1 MPERLF
7 SPVSAASSGK
17 ECGFVCQKRNGKK
30 MENMIHLFIA
40 GGWMMYPLV
49 LCSIIVI
56 AIAIERFRFYSSHA
70 SDYKKLDKEIPEY
83 LRRNDIE
90 GLKAELQKDGGIP
103 AMVIL
108 HAASQYGTQASQT
121 ALVESAASHEAA
133 QLRNYLNY
141 LSVIVTLSPL
151 MGLLGT
157 VIGMIGS
164 FNVLSVSSGQPFA
177 VTGGV
182 AEALVCTATGLFV
195 AILAMIVHTYFTQRL
210 DNVVSQMEQLSGTYL
225 AIVEGGKK

>member
-1 MPERLF
+1 
-7 SPVSAASSGK
+7 
-17 ECGFVCQKRNGKK
+17 
-30 MENMIHLFIA
+30 
-40 GGWMMYPLV
+40 MMYPLV
-49 LCSIIVI
+49 LCSVIVV
-56 AIAIERFRFYSSHA
+56 AIAVERFRFYGAHA
-70 SDYKKLDKEIPEY
+70 SDYKKLDAEIPAY
-83 LRRNDIE
+83 LRRGDVE
-90 GLKAELQKDGGIP
+90 GLKEALRQDGGIP

-108 HAASQYGTQASQT
+108 HAAEQYGTRASQT
-121 ALVESAASHEAA
+121 ALIESAAAHEAVR
-133 QLRNYLNY
+133 LRDYMNY

-195 AILAMIVHTYFTQRL
+195 AILALIIHTYFSQRL
-210 DNVVSQMEQLSGTYL
+210 DHVVSQMEQLSGTYL
-225 AIVEGGKK
+225 AIVEGGK

>member
-1 MPERLF
+1 MAD
-7 SPVSAASSGK
+7 V
-17 ECGFVCQKRNGKK
+17 V
-30 MENMIHLFIA
+30 HLFNA

-49 LCSIIVI
+49 LCSVIVI
-56 AIAIERFRFYSSHA
+56 AIAIERFRFYSAHT
-70 SDYKKLDKEIPEY
+70 SDFRKLDREIPEF
-83 LRRNDIE
+83 LSRGDME
-90 GLKAELQKDGGIP
+90 GLKAELKKDSGIP
-103 AMVIL
+103 ARVIL
-108 HAASQYGTQASQT
+108 HAAEQYGTSASQT

-177 VTGGV
+177 VTAGV
-182 AEALVCTATGLFV
+182 AEALICTATGLFV
-195 AILAMIVHTYFTQRL
+195 AIIAMIVHTYFSQRL
-210 DNVVSQMEQLSGTYL
+210 DHVVSQIEQLSGTYL